1 MLSRVLVLVRISLAN
16 IVSSF
21 LNVFVGSVLAFGAA
35 LLVIGGSLFSTLD
48 ESLSKSVVGSITGH
62 LQVYGARSK
71 DALEVYGKIDGSDSN
86 LAPLDDFPRLKA
98 TLLGIPNV
106 KQVVPMGAATAM
118 VSSGN
123 TIDLTLEK
131 LRDLYRAQRSDEAR
145 LEPAEFDRRSK
156 SLKAHVQNMVSVL
169 VKDSERAAELV
180 TTDAIDPAEHAA
192 LTRAVSED
200 FWATFD
206 DDPFGHLELLE
217 NQVAPQVGDSD
228 MLFVRYIGTDLDAYQ
243 KTFDRMTIVEGGP
256 VPPGHRGVL
265 LPRLFCEDFLKLK
278 NARRLDKIRDA
289 RAAGRRIADP
299 SDKELTR
306 MVKENQSQTKE
317 FILQLDAL
325 KTATAVKKLQGLLGS
340 KDTDLAALLSRFFD
354 MTDDDFEARYRF
366 FYAELAPDLT
376 LYRAK
381 VGDSITLR
389 SVGRSGSVNSALV
402 KVYGIFE
409 FRGLEKS
416 PLAAVNTLVDIVT
429 FRDLYGYLTSDAK
442 AEQQQLKAEAN
453 AKVVTR
459 ANAEAELFGGDAPV
473 VEEAHAQRVTEPP
486 SSGKKRTVR
495 PDTFALEDVDH
506 GVVLNAAIILKDG
519 SPLALTRARSAI
531 EAALA
536 TEKPPVDP
544 QALDRAAA
552 TIKAGPLPFAL
563 SAALGSV
570 LDLEKARRD
579 GKAPPA
585 DEALLGLE
593 QALKSARPA
602 LSSDDVESVEGV
614 LASAKPRT
622 WVVDWATAAGFLG
635 QFITFFRMM
644 LVGIVA
650 AFAFIALIVVTI
662 GVTIA
667 TLQRTVTIG
676 TLRAIGAQREFV
688 VGMVLVETMVLAVVF
703 GILGAA
709 AGAAVVGWMHASGIP
724 AFRDELYF
732 FFSGPVLR
740 PELSFMGLAMSV
752 GVTLLVS
759 LLAVLFPV
767 YLATRVSP
775 LTAMQSAE

>member
-1 MLSRVLVLVRISLAN
+1 MLSRLFVLVRISLAN

-71 DALEVYGKIDGSDSN
+71 DPLEVYGKFDGSDSV
-86 LAPLDDFPRLKA
+86 LTPLDDFPRLKA
-98 TLLGIPNV
+98 QLLAVPNV
-106 KQVVPMGAATAM
+106 KQVVPMGAATAL
-118 VSSGN
+118 VGAGN

-131 LRDLYRAQRSDEAR
+131 LRDLYRAQQKGENR
-145 LEPAEFDRRSK
+145 LAPAEFDRRAK
-156 SLKAHVQNMVSVL
+156 SLKAHVQNMVGVL
-169 VKDSERAAELV
+169 VKDAERAAELV
-180 TTDAIDPAEHAA
+180 TKDAVDPAEHAA
-192 LTRAVSED
+192 LMRAVADD

-206 DDPFGHLELLE
+206 DDPFAHLELLE
-217 NQVAPQVGDSD
+217 NGVAPQVGDSD

-243 KTFDRMTIVEGGP
+243 KTFDRMTIVEGQP

-278 NARRLDKIRDA
+278 NARRLDKIREA
-289 RAAGRRIADP
+289 RAAGRHIGDA
-299 SDKELTR
+299 SDKELAR

-317 FILQLDAL
+317 LILQLDAL
-325 KTATAVKKLQGLLGS
+325 KTATAVKKLQGLLHS
-340 KDTDLAALLSRFFD
+340 NEVDLAALLSRFFD
-354 MTDDDFEARYRF
+354 MTDQDFEERYRF

-389 SVGRSGSVNSALV
+389 SFGRSSSVNSALV
-402 KVYGIFE
+402 KIYGIFE

-416 PLAAVNTLVDIVT
+416 PLAAANTLVDIVT
-429 FRDLYGYLTSDAK
+429 FRDLYGYLTAEAK
-442 AEQQQLKAEAN
+442 AEQEALTKEAN
-453 AKVVTR
+453 AKVVSR
-459 ANAEAELFGGDAPV
+459 ANAEAELFGGDEPV
-473 VEEAHAQRVTEPP
+473 IEEVRAQRVAEPS
-486 SSGKKRTVR
+486 SSGKKHAVR
-495 PDTFALEDVDH
+495 PDTFAPEDVDN
-506 GVVLNAAIILKDG
+506 GVVLNAAVILKDG
-519 SPLALTRARSAI
+519 SPLALYRTRAAI
-531 EAALA
+531 EELLA
-536 TEKPPVDP
+536 KEKPPVDP
-544 QALDRAAA
+544 RALEAGSAA
-552 TIKAGPLPFAL
+552 IKAGRLPFAL
-563 SAALGSV
+563 SAALTQV
-570 LDLEKARRD
+570 LELEKARQE

-585 DEALLGLE
+585 DEALLGLG
-593 QALKSARPA
+593 QALKGARPA
-602 LSSDDVESVEGV
+602 LGSDDIAAVEAV

-622 WVVDWATAAGFLG
+622 WVIDWGTAAGFLG
-635 QFITFFRMM
+635 QFILFFRMM
-644 LVGIVA
+644 LVGIIA

-688 VGMVLVETMVLAVVF
+688 VGMVLVETMVLAFVF
-703 GILGAA
+703 GLLGAA
-709 AGAAVVGWMHASGIP
+709 VGSAAVGWMHASGIP

-740 PELSFMGLAMSV
+740 PELSLVGLALAV
-752 GVTLLVS
+752 VVTLVVS

-767 YLATRVSP
+767 YLATKVSP